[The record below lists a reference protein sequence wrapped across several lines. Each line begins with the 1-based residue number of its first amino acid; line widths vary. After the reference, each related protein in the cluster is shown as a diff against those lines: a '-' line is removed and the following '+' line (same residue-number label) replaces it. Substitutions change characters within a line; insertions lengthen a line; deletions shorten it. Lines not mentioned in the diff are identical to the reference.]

1 MEGESLKYIKYE
13 KYYTYTKCQFSRE
26 PGNGESRVAYSYLYY
41 KYQLRYQHKRKTKFF
56 LEHPV
61 CIFQIETLRLM
72 YNWFNRF
79 CVGWSRLFSDHNNEG
94 GGNTDML
101 PCILARKPVVRTL
114 RVAARPGKIRTF
126 NWPAVWCAGGNN
138 INHSC
143 MQMLCISLRCFC
155 T

>member
-1 MEGESLKYIKYE
+1 MPILWISDS
-13 KYYTYTKCQFSRE
+13 F
-26 PGNGESRVAYSYLYY
+26 LYY
-41 KYQLRYQHKRKTKFF
+41 KYKLRYKQKFKTKFF

-72 YNWFNRF
+72 YYWFNRF

-114 RVAARPGKIRTF
+114 RAAARPGKIRTF
-126 NWPAVWCAGGNN
+126 NWPAVWCAGVTISTILACRCYAFLYDVFALNN
-138 INHSC
+138 LWGLSG
-143 MQMLCISLRCFC
+143 LRICHPRN
-155 T
+155 

>member
-61 CIFQIETLRLM
+61 CIFQIDTLRLM

-114 RVAARPGKIRTF
+114 RAREKIELSIGRLYG
-126 NWPAVWCAGGNN
+126 VRGGNN

-143 MQMLCISLRCFC
+143 MQMLCISLRCVC